1 MGRPR
6 MNATLP
12 RYSSAFTDRHGKQRV
27 RFRRT
32 GWKTH
37 YAQAEPGTPEFTQEY
52 RTWEREGRIQA
63 GADRVAAGTWDDL
76 IARFYRSDEFRKR
89 AAETQRS
96 YRGELERFRKKYGS
110 RRVATM
116 TAKHVYNIMQGMQET
131 PSAAN
136 NLKKRLGQLFDM
148 AIILGW
154 RTDNPCRVVA
164 SLSTPKGG
172 FKTWQEEQI
181 AAYEARHPVGTP
193 ARLAFD
199 LALYTAQRRSDVC
212 LMGPQHVKDGKIA
225 VKQLKTGKDMK
236 IPIHPRLAASIAATP
251 TGHLAFIV
259 SNRGAP
265 RTKESFGNWFAE
277 RCAEAGLKGYS
288 MHGLRKAASR
298 RMAELGL
305 SNQLIKSITGHTS
318 DNEVARYT
326 RDAEQERM
334 AELAME
340 SMGEWLPAVA
350 TDLATHAENGG
361 KPR

>member
-6 MNATLP
+6 MNPALP
-12 RYSSAFTDRHGKQRV
+12 RYCSAFTDRHGKQRI

-32 GWKTH
+32 GWQTR

-52 RTWEREGRIQA
+52 RTWEREARIQS
-63 GADRVAAGTWDDL
+63 GADRVTPGSWDDL
-76 IARFYRSDEFRKR
+76 IARFYRSDKFRSK

-96 YRGELERFRKKYGS
+96 YRGELERFRAKYGS

-116 TAKHVYNIMQGMQET
+116 TARHIDTIMQQMQDT

-154 RTDNPCRVVA
+154 RTDNPTRVVS
-164 SLSTPKGG
+164 SLATRKGG

-212 LMGPQHVKDGKIA
+212 LMGPQHVKDGKIT
-225 VKQLKTGKDMK
+225 VKQLKTGKTLK
-236 IPIHPRLAASIAATP
+236 IPLHPRLSASIAATP

-259 SNRGAP
+259 SNRNAP

-277 RCAEAGLKGYS
+277 QCAEAGLKGYS

-340 SMGEWLPAVA
+340 SMGEWLTASA
-350 TDLATHAENGG
+350 TDLASHAQEYG
-361 KPR
+361 KQ

>member
-1 MGRPR
+1 

-12 RYSSAFTDRHGKQRV
+12 RYCSAFTDRHGKQRI

-32 GWKTH
+32 GWATR

-52 RTWEREGRIQA
+52 RTWEREGRIQT
-63 GADRVAAGTWDDL
+63 GADRMVAGSWDDL
-76 IARFYRSDEFRKR
+76 IARFYRSASFLKR
-89 AAETQRS
+89 RPGTQRS
-96 YRGELERFRKKYGS
+96 YRGELERFRAKYGS

-116 TAKHVYNIMQGMQET
+116 TARHVDAIMQQMQAT

-136 NLKKRLGQLFDM
+136 NLKKRLGQLFDL
-148 AIILGW
+148 AIVLGW
-154 RTDNPCRVVA
+154 RTDNPARVIN
-164 SLSTPKGG
+164 SLQTPKGG

-225 VKQLKTGKDMK
+225 VKQLKTGKDMT
-236 IPIHPRLAASIAATP
+236 IPLHPRLRESIAATP

-277 RCAEAGLKGYS
+277 QCAAAGLKGYS

-298 RMAELGL
+298 RMAEMGL

-326 RDAEQERM
+326 RDAEQARM

-340 SMGEWLPAVA
+340 RMGNWLPPSANF
-350 TDLATHAENGG
+350 LATHISHRGE
-361 KPR
+361 KT

>member
-6 MNATLP
+6 MNAALP
-12 RYSSAFTDRHGKQRV
+12 RYCSAFTDRHGKSRV

-32 GWKTH
+32 GWATH

-52 RTWEREGRIQA
+52 RTWEREARIQV
-63 GADRVAAGTWDDL
+63 GADRVVAGSWDDL
-76 IARFYRSDEFRKR
+76 IARFYRSEGFRRK
-89 AAETQRS
+89 ADETQRS

-110 RRVATM
+110 RKVATM
-116 TAKHVYNIMQGMQET
+116 DAKHIYAIMQQMQAT

-154 RTDNPCRVVA
+154 RTDNPTRVVS
-164 SLSTPKGG
+164 SLTTRKGG

-181 AAYEARHPVGTP
+181 AAYEAHHPVGTP

-212 LMGPQHVKDGKIA
+212 RMGPQHVKGGKIT
-225 VKQLKTGKDMK
+225 VRQLKTDKLMT
-236 IPIHPRLAASIAATP
+236 IPLHPRLSASIAATP

-259 SNRGAP
+259 SNRGAA
-265 RTKESFGNWFAE
+265 RTKESFGNWFADQ
-277 RCAEAGLKGYS
+277 CAAAGLKGYS

-326 RDAEQERM
+326 RDAEQARM

-340 SMGEWLPAVA
+340 SMGDWLPPLA
-350 TDLATHAENGG
+350 TDLATHKQDGR
-361 KPR
+361 K

>member
-6 MNATLP
+6 MNAALP
-12 RYSSAFTDRHGKQRV
+12 RCCSAFTDRHGKSRV

-32 GWKTH
+32 GWETR

-52 RTWEREGRIQA
+52 RTWEREGRIQT
-63 GADRVAAGTWDDL
+63 GADRVVPGTWDDL
-76 IARFYRSDEFRKR
+76 IARFYRSDGFRKK
-89 AAETQRS
+89 ADETQRS

-116 TAKHVYNIMQGMQET
+116 TARHVYAIMQQMQET

-154 RTDNPCRVVA
+154 RTDNPTRVVS
-164 SLSTPKGG
+164 SLTTRKGG

-181 AAYEARHPVGTP
+181 AAYETRHPVGTP

-212 LMGPQHVKDGKIA
+212 LMGPQHVKDGKIT
-225 VKQLKTGKDMK
+225 VKQLKTGKTLK
-236 IPIHPRLAASIAATP
+236 IPLHPRLAASIAATP

-259 SNRGAP
+259 SNRDAP
-265 RTKESFGNWFAE
+265 RTKESFGNWFADQ
-277 RCAEAGLKGYS
+277 CAAAGLKGYS

-305 SNQLIKSITGHTS
+305 SNQLIKSITGHSS

-334 AELAME
+334 AELAMQ
-340 SMGEWLPAVA
+340 SMGDWLTPLAK
-350 TDLATHAENGG
+350 DLATHPSTRGE
-361 KPR
+361 K